1 MTSTRLIGALLVGAC
16 LMSAGCIGGGTT
28 LTAAG
33 TTSRE
38 AGWMQR
44 LFRREPAV
52 APPSSAA
59 LTEVPDK
66 LRNPSQLSLAY
77 ARLMTEAGN
86 LPEAE
91 THFNRVLADSPEHL
105 EALLGLAKVQQ
116 LSGRLDLAEQ
126 TYHRALRSNP
136 KSAAALHGL
145 GQTYAARK
153 RWDEAAELLNQ
164 AVLAAPNDAA
174 LRYDLAVALA
184 EAGNIPAAL
193 PHFISTVG
201 DAEAHYNI
209 GLILHRQGR
218 LTESEQHFRIA
229 LAKRPDLQQAQ
240 YWLDA
245 IQREQHRPSPRA
257 VTAHAAPTGPIQPVS
272 FEREAEDHSVAPTGG
287 GAGGG
292 RADDPFVR

>member
-1 MTSTRLIGALLVGAC
+1 MTSTRMVGALLVGAC
-16 LMSAGCIGGGTT
+16 LTSAGCVSGGASF
-28 LTAAG
+28 TAAG
-33 TTSRE
+33 TTGRE
-38 AGWMQR
+38 AKWMQR
-44 LFRREPAV
+44 LFRRDAETAV
-52 APPSSAA
+52 AAPHTI
-59 LTEVPDK
+59 TEVPDK

-91 THFNRVLADSPEHL
+91 THFNRVLAESPEHL
-105 EALLGLAKVQQ
+105 EALLGLARVHH
-116 LSGRLDLAEQ
+116 LAGRLDQAEQ

-145 GQTYAARK
+145 GQTYAARQ
-153 RWDEAAELLNQ
+153 RWHEAAELLNQ
-164 AVLAAPNDAA
+164 AMLAAPDDATI
-174 LRYDLAVALA
+174 RYDLAVALA

-229 LAKRPDLQQAQ
+229 LTKRPDLQQAQ

-245 IQREQHRPSPRA
+245 IQREQSRAAPRA
-257 VTAHAAPTGPIQPVS
+257 VTSHAAPAGRIQPVAY
-272 FEREAEDHSVAPTGG
+272 EREAEVSAPPSSRGSSPGG
-287 GAGGG
+287 Y
-292 RADDPFVR
+292 